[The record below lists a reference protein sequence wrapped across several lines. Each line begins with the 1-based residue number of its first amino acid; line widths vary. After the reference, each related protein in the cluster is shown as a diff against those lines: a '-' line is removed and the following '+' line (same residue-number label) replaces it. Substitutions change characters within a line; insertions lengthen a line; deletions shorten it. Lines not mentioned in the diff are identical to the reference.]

1 MSSTEKVKAH
11 PRHARR
17 GRGPIA
23 KRWIYWKRR
32 YANPVL
38 RDWVLLGCLLGIL
51 IAAACT
57 LIDFHLGAIV
67 LAVVP
72 AGLAMMRAMP
82 EPWAEVWTNRS
93 KTVDIAT
100 GLIFAV
106 VLVALA
112 FVVPESR

>member
-1 MSSTEKVKAH
+1 MA
-11 PRHARR
+11 
-17 GRGPIA
+17 
-23 KRWIYWKRR
+23 
-32 YANPVL
+32 
-38 RDWVLLGCLLGIL
+38 CLLGIL

-57 LIDFHLGAIV
+57 IIDFRLGAIV

-82 EPWAEVWTNRS
+82 DPWAEVWANRS
-93 KTVDIAT
+93 KSVDVAT
-100 GLIFAV
+100 GLFFAL

>member
-1 MSSTEKVKAH
+1 MKAH

-51 IAAACT
+51 IAGACT
-57 LIDFHLGAIV
+57 VVDFRLGAIV

-93 KTVDIAT
+93 RSVDIGT
-100 GLIFAV
+100 GLFFAL

>member
-1 MSSTEKVKAH
+1 MKRPH

-32 YANPVL
+32 YAHPTR
-38 RDWVLLGCLLGIL
+38 RDWVLLGCLVGAIA
-51 IAAACT
+51 AAACT
-57 LIDFHLGAIV
+57 FIDFRVGAVV

-72 AGLAMMRAMP
+72 TALAALRAMP
-82 EPWAEVWTNRS
+82 EPWTDVWTNRS

-100 GLIFAV
+100 CLLFAV
-106 VLVALA
+106 LLVSLA
-112 FVVPESR
+112 FIVPTSR

>member
-1 MSSTEKVKAH
+1 MKAH

-51 IAAACT
+51 IAAAST